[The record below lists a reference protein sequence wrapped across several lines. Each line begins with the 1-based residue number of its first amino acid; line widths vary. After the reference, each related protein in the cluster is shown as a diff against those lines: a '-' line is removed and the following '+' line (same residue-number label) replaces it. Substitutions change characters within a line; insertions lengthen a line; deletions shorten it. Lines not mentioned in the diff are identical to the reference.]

1 MKSPC
6 FPDPQNFT
14 VGSDSSIRQYTS
26 VTGRTN
32 FGLAWLKV
40 DVTLVYSG
48 SGRLFTVP
56 AVQVGAGQQIKAIIL
71 LCTQTAAKTQILTS
85 ARGRLSIFPPLW

>member
-26 VTGRTN
+26 VPGRTN
-32 FGLAWLKV
+32 FGLAWLKA
-40 DVTLVYSG
+40 DVTFVYSG
-48 SGRLFTVP
+48 SWGLFTVP
-56 AVQVGAGQQIKAIIL
+56 AVHVGAGQQGIYYPSSLSAAL
-71 LCTQTAAKTQILTS
+71 DTRDTQY
-85 ARGRLSIFPPLW
+85 